1 MIADE
6 QADAVFIADRR
17 YSHQEI
23 EFMSHLGDFFRAR
36 RLERKLTTG
45 QLARLAGYRNVS
57 RGSNRIQRF
66 EAGDRIAP
74 DLLGKLTEVLEIHT
88 DEVRRCAAKDY
99 NDWLAWASE
108 PIRPHL
114 VLRWM
119 ACVYQRVELPDDA
132 LAPETAEAYAAGL
145 ARERKMMVCLVLSR
159 RISVYFDGTGQVHQ
173 RLEASPDVPCEPFAM
188 ICGKRV
194 QFDFSGGAVLRPID
208 EPGGSS

>member
-1 MIADE
+1 MIADK
-6 QADAVFIADRR
+6 QADALFIADRR
-17 YSHQEI
+17 HSHQEI

-99 NDWLAWASE
+99 ND
-108 PIRPHL
+108 
-114 VLRWM
+114 
-119 ACVYQRVELPDDA
+119 
-132 LAPETAEAYAAGL
+132 
-145 ARERKMMVCLVLSR
+145 
-159 RISVYFDGTGQVHQ
+159 
-173 RLEASPDVPCEPFAM
+173 
-188 ICGKRV
+188 
-194 QFDFSGGAVLRPID
+194 
-208 EPGGSS
+208 